1 MKTQT
6 NKAIGMAIKEFRVR
20 RGYSQEALADRAG
33 LDRSY
38 ISLVE
43 RGMRSPSFD
52 TLLCFAAGLS
62 MQLSVIV
69 SRAETLLAA
78 MTSNEHDIST

>member
-43 RGMRSPSFD
+43 RGMRSPSLRVGRDSYEILENRF
-52 TLLCFAAGLS
+52 
-62 MQLSVIV
+62 
-69 SRAETLLAA
+69 
-78 MTSNEHDIST
+78 